1 MRIRPIDVQPRPDVF
16 AAVMAT
22 GIVSLAA
29 EDHRYRFIS
38 DALAGVAVLAFAA
51 MVALVLTHGI
61 QRGPHPL
68 SDVDVAVRL
77 FAFVAACTVLGARFG
92 AYPWAIRA
100 MTVVAWLAWLVLAPL
115 TVRSMWQE
123 GWAGLRDRAHGV
135 WELVSVAPSGLAIVT
150 VQLALVG
157 RDGTLYAIGLAI
169 WLVAIGTYAVITWLI
184 LWRVAVAPTDD
195 LWQPDSWILMG
206 GMAIATLAG
215 DRLHRA
221 ALTIVTED
229 WLLTPVRS
237 VTVAT
242 WVIAT
247 LWIPPLAYV
256 TGRHLRLRFTGAWWA
271 MVFPLGMYSSA
282 TFAMNIETHWRPFH
296 AVSLGFFW
304 IGFVAWLLLALAAVV
319 AGWRALSR

>member
-1 MRIRPIDVQPRPDVF
+1 
-16 AAVMAT
+16 
-22 GIVSLAA
+22 
-29 EDHRYRFIS
+29 
-38 DALAGVAVLAFAA
+38 
-51 MVALVLTHGI
+51 
-61 QRGPHPL
+61 
-68 SDVDVAVRL
+68 
-77 FAFVAACTVLGARFG
+77 
-92 AYPWAIRA
+92 
-100 MTVVAWLAWLVLAPL
+100 
-115 TVRSMWQE
+115 
-123 GWAGLRDRAHGV
+123 
-135 WELVSVAPSGLAIVT
+135 
-150 VQLALVG
+150 VG

-169 WLVAIGTYAVITWLI
+169 WLVAIGTYGVITWLI

-206 GMAIATLAG
+206 GLAIATLAG

-247 LWIPPLAYV
+247 LWIPPLAHF
-256 TGRHLRLRFTGAWWA
+256 TGRHPRLRFTGAWWA

-282 TFAMNIETHWRPFH
+282 TFAMTIETRWRPFH

-304 IGFVAWLLLALAAVV
+304 IALAAWLAVALAAVV
-319 AGWRALSR
+319 AFRRAQTR